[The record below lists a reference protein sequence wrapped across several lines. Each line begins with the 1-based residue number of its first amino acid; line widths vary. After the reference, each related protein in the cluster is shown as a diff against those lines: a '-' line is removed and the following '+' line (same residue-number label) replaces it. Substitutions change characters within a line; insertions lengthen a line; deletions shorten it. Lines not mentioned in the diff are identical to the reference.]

1 MKTED
6 RNDTKRPGTRPEK
19 SKRPGGKTPGAG
31 YERRPA
37 AGAASAF
44 GKNGARKGF
53 TGEPGDRSAKARF
66 YDPRKTKPEGAPR
79 PVPEQMQEKSDKAR
93 PPRAGFKEAGAKR
106 GAGFEQKRGLRPGVP
121 GGDRPRFAKDGAR
134 PQRPVRDKA
143 PADRAPKDRAPKGA
157 AQSSQAVSPAR
168 MCALR
173 ALYEVYY
180 SGAYANLAL
189 DQQLK
194 TALLSDEDRRLCTG
208 MFYLC
213 VEKRKKIEYIL
224 APFVKAAPDD
234 VIVCILHLAAA
245 QMLFM
250 DRIPPHAAV
259 NEAVNQA
266 KAYKKDEAAGFVNG
280 VLRSVLRAK
289 EAGELHL
296 PTREDGI
303 ETYLETE
310 YSASPYT
317 VEALISA
324 FGPDEAEQLLAWRPQ
339 ERFETIRPNLLRWC
353 DEELEAWLQKN
364 EIRFERSQVP
374 HAYRVYRAGSLV
386 QTPEYEKGLFS
397 IQGESAILAALA
409 VSPRRGMNILDAC
422 AAPGGKAAL
431 MGEEMQGSGRVY
443 CWDLHEHRVE
453 LMKKNARRLGLDN
466 LRCVPRDASLLKDDI
481 LRTMDAVLVDAPC
494 SGLGVMADKP
504 DIRQHFTKDRLLEIC
519 KLQQKLLDAC
529 CEYVRPGGRLVY
541 STCTILPQENE
552 ERVHAFLLSHPDF
565 KLEEDADYLPEALR
579 AKCEGGL
586 LKLRQDKDELEGF
599 FIARMVRVR

>member
-1 MKTED
+1 MKTEE
-6 RNDTKRPGTRPEK
+6 RNDTKRPGTRLES
-19 SKRPGGKTPGAG
+19 SKRPGGKAPDTRFKRKSAPGSAL
-31 YERRPA
+31 
-37 AGAASAF
+37 AF
-44 GKNGARKGF
+44 GKKSAKKQGPS
-53 TGEPGDRSAKARF
+53 GEQGERSAKARF
-66 YDPRKTKPEGAPR
+66 YDPRKAKPEDAPR
-79 PVPEQMQEKSDKAR
+79 RASAQLQEKGDQPR
-93 PPRAGFKEAGAKR
+93 PPREGFKDAGIKR
-106 GAGFEQKRGLRPGVP
+106 GAGFGQKRGVRSSAPGNAS
-121 GGDRPRFAKDGAR
+121 PRFSKDGAKPAR
-134 PQRPVRDKA
+134 PRPMQDKA
-143 PADRAPKDRAPKGA
+143 PQDKAPKGA
-157 AQSSQAVSPAR
+157 PHSSQAVSPAR

-280 VLRSVLRAK
+280 VLRSLLRAK

-296 PTREDGI
+296 PSREDGI

-317 VEALISA
+317 VEALIEA
-324 FGPDEAEQLLAWRPQ
+324 YGPDEAEQLLAWRPQ
-339 ERFETIRPNLLRWC
+339 ERFETIRPNLLRWS
-353 DEELEAWLQKN
+353 DEELEAWLSKN
-364 EIRFERSQVP
+364 EIRFEKSIVP
-374 HAYRVYRAGSLV
+374 HAYRVYRAGSLA
-386 QTPEYEKGLFS
+386 QAPEYEKGLFS

-409 VSPRRGMNILDAC
+409 IAPKRGMNILDAC

-466 LRCVPRDASLLKDDI
+466 LRCVARDASLPKDDI
-481 LRTMDAVLVDAPC
+481 WRSMDAVLVDAPC

-519 KLQQKLLDAC
+519 KIQQKLLDAC

-565 KLEEDADYLPEALR
+565 RLDEDADYLPEALR
-579 AKCEGGL
+579 AKCAGGQ
-586 LKLRQDKDELEGF
+586 LKLMQNKDDLEGF